1 MVVTQHQRVTTIV
14 LLTLSVPF
22 MNSCIY
28 KHQRVTTMVLLT
40 LSIHFM
46 NSLLVNTGVHTVH
59 RER

>member
-1 MVVTQHQRVTTIV
+1 MG
-14 LLTLSVPF
+14 LLTLSIHF

-40 LSIHFM
+40 FSMNFM
-46 NSLLVNTGVHTVH
+46 SHSLVVVNAGVHKVH